1 MNQTKYEDTEI
12 SIINDQNSNIYE
24 TTSSKSKVPNFS
36 QKDNTVN
43 IENIYASQIVEEI
56 RREREKKHNKN
67 VNLKKLYR
75 ISVNNHRIVITKSKK
90 SLMKCMQI
98 KLSSTLERVL

>member
-1 MNQTKYEDTEI
+1 MSQTKYEDTDV

-24 TTSSKSKVPNFS
+24 TTSSKSNVLIFS
-36 QKDNTVN
+36 KDNTVN

-56 RREREKKHNKN
+56 RREREKAQQN
-67 VNLKKLYR
+67 VSLKKLYR
-75 ISVNNHRIVITKSKK
+75 ISVNNQRIMITKSKK

>member
-1 MNQTKYEDTEI
+1 MSQTKYEDTDV

-24 TTSSKSKVPNFS
+24 TTSSKSNVPNFS

-56 RREREKKHNKN
+56 RRERKKAQQN
-67 VNLKKLYR
+67 VSLKKLYR
-75 ISVNNHRIVITKSKK
+75 ISVNNQRIMITKSKK

>member
-1 MNQTKYEDTEI
+1 MSQTKYEDTDV

-24 TTSSKSKVPNFS
+24 TTSSKSNVPNFS

-56 RREREKKHNKN
+56 RREREKAQQN
-67 VNLKKLYR
+67 VSLKKLYR
-75 ISVNNHRIVITKSKK
+75 ISVNNQRIMITKSKK